1 MSATASP
8 APPSVRP
15 VTLDPIDRQLLA
27 ELRANARVSNAALG
41 RAVGLTAPAVV
52 ERVRRLEA
60 AGVIT
65 GYHAALDAEAV
76 GFGLTV
82 FLSIS
87 LEHHGAAAV
96 GAFTHA
102 IRAIDEVVECH
113 QVTGRPD
120 FLVKVVARDVDHYK
134 AVLMTRLSDVPGID
148 RVESHVVLQ
157 TYKDDDVPLA
167 RRAST

>member
-1 MSATASP
+1 MGPMSSSTAGAG
-8 APPSVRP
+8 APRAVS
-15 VTLDPIDRQLLA
+15 LDVIDERLLT

-41 RAVGLTAPAVV
+41 RIVGLTPPAVV
-52 ERVRRLEA
+52 ERLRRLEA

-65 GYHAALDAEAV
+65 GYHAAIDREAV

-87 LEHHGAAAV
+87 LQHHGAAAV
-96 GAFTHA
+96 DAFTDA
-102 IRAIDEVVECH
+102 MQGVDEVVERH

-120 FLVKVVARDVDHYK
+120 FFVKVVARDVEHYK
-134 AVLMTRLSDVPGID
+134 AVLMTRLSDVPGIE

-157 TYKDDDVPLA
+157 TYKDDDLPVA
-167 RRAST
+167 R

>member
-1 MSATASP
+1 MSALS
-8 APPSVRP
+8 APVSRP
-15 VTLDPIDRQLLA
+15 VTLDAVDLQLLR

-41 RAVGLTAPAVV
+41 RVVGLSAPAVV
-52 ERVRRLEA
+52 DRLRRLET

-65 GYHAALDAEAV
+65 GYRATVDGEAV

-87 LEHHGAAAV
+87 LEHHGASAV
-96 GAFTHA
+96 DAFTDA
-102 IRAIDEVVECH
+102 IERIDEVVECH

-120 FLVKVVARDVDHYK
+120 FLAKVVARDVDHYK

-157 TYKDDDVPLA
+157 TYKDDDLPV
-167 RRAST
+167 TG

>member
-1 MSATASP
+1 MSTPAATAGNGS
-8 APPSVRP
+8 APRP
-15 VTLDPIDRQLLA
+15 VVLDAIDEQLVQ

-41 RAVGLTAPAVV
+41 RAVGLTPPAVV
-52 ERVRRLEA
+52 ERVRRLET

-65 GYHAALDAEAV
+65 GYHAAIDGEAV

-87 LEHHGAAAV
+87 LEHHGAPAV
-96 GAFTHA
+96 AAFTRA
-102 IRAIDEVVECH
+102 MAAIDEVVECH

-120 FLVKVVARDVDHYK
+120 FFAKVVARDVEHYK

-157 TYKDDDVPLA
+157 TYKDDDLPLA
-167 RRAST
+167 R

>member
-1 MSATASP
+1 MSAPATTGGTAP
-8 APPSVRP
+8 RPIALDAIDEQLVR
-15 VTLDPIDRQLLA
+15 

-41 RAVGLTAPAVV
+41 RAVGLTPPAVV
-52 ERVRRLEA
+52 ERVRRLET

-65 GYHAALDAEAV
+65 GYHAAIDGEAV

-82 FLSIS
+82 YLSIS
-87 LEHHGAAAV
+87 LEHHGAPAV
-96 GAFTHA
+96 DAFTTA
-102 IRAIDEVVECH
+102 MAAIDEVVECH

-120 FLVKVVARDVDHYK
+120 FFAKVVARDVEHYK

-157 TYKDDDVPLA
+157 TYKDDDLPPA
-167 RRAST
+167 R

>member
-1 MSATASP
+1 VDVGAVTATTETVA
-8 APPSVRP
+8 RP
-15 VTLDPIDRQLLA
+15 FALDTIDQQLLA
-27 ELRANARVSNAALG
+27 EVRANARVSNAALG
-41 RAVGLTAPAVV
+41 RVVGLTPPAVL
-52 ERVRRLEA
+52 ERLRRLEA
-60 AGVIT
+60 AGVIR
-65 GYHAALDAEAV
+65 GYRAEIDAEAI

-96 GAFTHA
+96 AAFTSA
-102 IRAIDEVVECH
+102 MDGIDEVVECH

-120 FLVKVVARDVDHYK
+120 FFAKVVARDVDHYK

-157 TYKDDDVPLA
+157 TYKDDDLPLA
-167 RRAST
+167 R